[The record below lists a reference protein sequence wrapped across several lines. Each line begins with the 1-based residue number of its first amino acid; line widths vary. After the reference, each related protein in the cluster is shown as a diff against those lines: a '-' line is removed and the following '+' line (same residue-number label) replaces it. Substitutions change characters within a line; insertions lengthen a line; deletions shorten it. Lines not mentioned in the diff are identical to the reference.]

1 MIFIDWILDKLK
13 NNNNDDDY
21 SPIPLYIE
29 AEDPYYDDIDDDI
42 DEKEESRV
50 IIIDL

>member
-1 MIFIDWILDKLK
+1 MTFIDWILDKLK
-13 NNNNDDDY
+13 NNNNDY
-21 SPIPLYIE
+21 SPTPLYIE

-42 DEKEESRV
+42 DEKEENRV